1 MFSHRYHDIMNVK
14 QHIRDQKLFLQ
25 VIYKC
30 RDHTET
36 VGNLSLQTSS
46 ILCKK
51 AAENISTLVLDIK
64 CGKGCYQPSFAYAE
78 KVTAILDS

>member
-1 MFSHRYHDIMNVK
+1 MFTHRYHDIMNVK

-78 KVTAILDS
+78 KVIAILDG